1 MQRRPDES
9 EDTIS
14 LSVKQIQKS
23 DWLHFVY
30 VVVNFPHLRL
40 GPVML
45 PCYQYFLIPSN
56 RMLLLSSIN
65 KALVSPSLT
74 ALNIYKFTEEFQAD
88 TWILRAGLFV
98 LVAQCYLQEPGKLSQ
113 SQEHLHGCL
122 GLALVSAL
130 SAVVQGID
138 EAEYGGTWELTKE
151 GFLSGAA
158 CFLVM

>member
-14 LSVKQIQKS
+14 LSVKQIEKS

-88 TWILRAGLFV
+88 TWILRAGCPFV
-98 LVAQCYLQEPGKLSQ
+98 GFSEHSNLYLKDT
-113 SQEHLHGCL
+113 
-122 GLALVSAL
+122 VK
-130 SAVVQGID
+130 
-138 EAEYGGTWELTKE
+138 TRT
-151 GFLSGAA
+151 
-158 CFLVM
+158 